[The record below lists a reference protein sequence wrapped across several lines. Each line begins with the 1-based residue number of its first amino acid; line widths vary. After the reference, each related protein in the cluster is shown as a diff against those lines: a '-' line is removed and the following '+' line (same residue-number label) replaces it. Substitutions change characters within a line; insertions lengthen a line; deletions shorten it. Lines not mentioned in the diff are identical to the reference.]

1 MSYLTMKVYILK
13 WKETVLCG
21 RKVNVE
27 YALFVRQTDESMWL
41 RKVETWLL
49 YFVLLTVFLQ
59 SHLRSKILFQSYIP
73 LRSQLVSELVIKIS
87 IIEVLF
93 NNKQY

>member
-1 MSYLTMKVYILK
+1 MKVYILK

-27 YALFVRQTDESMWL
+27 YALFVRQTDESCMWL
-41 RKVETWLL
+41 RKVEIWLL

-59 SHLRSKILFQSYIP
+59 SHPRSKILFQSYIP
-73 LRSQLVSELVIKIS
+73 LRSQPVSELVIKIS

>member
-1 MSYLTMKVYILK
+1 MKVYILK
-13 WKETVLCG
+13 WKEIVLCG
-21 RKVNVE
+21 RKLNVE

-59 SHLRSKILFQSYIP
+59 SSALEDP
-73 LRSQLVSELVIKIS
+73 VSVLHSIEIS
-87 IIEVLF
+87 ACIRTC
-93 NNKQY
+93 Y